1 MKNLMKNFPGAIFST
16 EAFIQIN
23 NTLLQMNCTPE
34 NTLFASS
41 VCVDEINH
49 METSLNNKLK

>member
-1 MKNLMKNFPGAIFST
+1 MQNLIKNFPKAEFTS
-16 EAFIQIN
+16 EALRKIN
-23 NTLLQMNCTPE
+23 HAVLSVGCTPE

-49 METSLNNKLK
+49 LPRSLNR